1 MYILGTYHI
10 CKAKGQDKTYKSGKG
25 GIQDCKFP
33 FKQSGMEHSGCAP
46 SLQKGNGPRCATEVD
61 KQGNL
66 KNWARCNKFCIED
79 PGTNRN
85 ILFFHYD
92 FLIQKYFYLNILMCI
107 VYTVILTIN

>member
-1 MYILGTYHI
+1 MNIVTMIRVRLLLHDCNYIQVSYFYPYCIFLGTYHI

-25 GIQDCKFP
+25 SIQDCKFP

-66 KNWARCNKFCIED
+66 KKWAHCNKFCTVD
-79 PGTNRN
+79 PGTK
-85 ILFFHYD
+85 I
-92 FLIQKYFYLNILMCI
+92 FYLF
-107 VYTVILTIN
+107 